1 LRTPFII
8 DYFKGI
14 WMTRLKQTVLIAAV
28 AASFFTAPGF
38 ADTSGVIETS
48 PGMWDGVVNGPGVD
62 FISTDY
68 SLIDVH
74 NNLEILRFEH
84 AQNWNFCD
92 ALANSTD
99 GQIGSCVGKDLLD
112 GLRFSGDAGWRVGDS
127 QDIFNV
133 YNNIMDSQS
142 ITNFSSTHIKAYK
155 EPLMSFLSD
164 TLGKTSDAPRESFVK
179 PFFSVH
185 TLDTFPSRSVSLLN
199 AYDHS
204 ADSKQWQFTTLVNNA
219 GNESLNGIIPDT
231 SVLYVRDFN
240 NEFRGSGLLMN
251 NNTNEAGTADL
262 NAAGSGT
269 LLLLF
274 SSLLFMRKKRNSA

>member
-1 LRTPFII
+1 MAR
-8 DYFKGI
+8 FKRN
-14 WMTRLKQTVLIAAV
+14 TLIAAV
-28 AASFFTAPGF
+28 AASFFTTPGF

-48 PGMWDGVVNGPGVD
+48 PGMWDGVANGQGVD
-62 FISTDY
+62 FISTEH

-84 AQNWNFCD
+84 TQNWNFCD

-99 GQIGSCVGKDLLD
+99 GQIGSCAGKGLLD

-133 YNNIMDSQS
+133 YNKIMDNRA
-142 ITNFSSTHIKAYK
+142 ITNFSSTHIKTHK

-219 GNESLNGIIPDT
+219 SNDSLNGTLLDT
-231 SVLYVRDFN
+231 AVLYVRDFN
-240 NEFRGSGLLMN
+240 NEFRGAGLLMN
-251 NNTNEAGTADL
+251 NSTNEAGTADL
-262 NAAGSGT
+262 NAAGSGA

-274 SSLLFMRKKRNSA
+274 SSLFFMRKKRNQA